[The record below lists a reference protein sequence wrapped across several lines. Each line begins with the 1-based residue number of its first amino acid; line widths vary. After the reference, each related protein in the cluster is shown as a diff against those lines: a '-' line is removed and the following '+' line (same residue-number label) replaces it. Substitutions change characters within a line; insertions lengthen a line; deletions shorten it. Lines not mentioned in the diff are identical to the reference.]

1 MLYIV
6 VRETQEGR
14 MLTGTGLFITA
25 HKAREC
31 ADYLAQRSKVDV
43 TYTAMP
49 IDKEWKRQWKKR
61 RAEAR
66 KARRLRKFN
75 ALTSKRNK
83 ISKKIKKLQQG
94 D

>member
-1 MLYIV
+1 MYIV
-6 VRETQEGR
+6 VKETQEGR
-14 MLTGTGLFITA
+14 VLTGTGLFITA
-25 HKAREC
+25 RKAREC
-31 ADYLAQRSKVDV
+31 ADCLAQRSKVNV

-49 IDKEWKRQWKKR
+49 IEKEWKRQWKKR
-61 RAEAR
+61 RAEKR

-75 ALTSKRNK
+75 ALTNKRNK

>member
-1 MLYIV
+1 MYIV
-6 VRETQEGR
+6 VKETQEGYA
-14 MLTGTGLFITA
+14 LTGTGLFLTA

-31 ADYLAQRSKVDV
+31 ADYLAQRSKVDA
-43 TYTAMP
+43 TYTAMS
-49 IDKEWKRQWKKR
+49 IEKEWKRQWKKR
-61 RAEAR
+61 REEKR

-75 ALTSKRNK
+75 ALTHKRNK